1 MNGDSYSAPMAADG
15 FFKVTATGYLGDE
28 VTGKE
33 EFYLAHG
40 GVFITG
46 WTSWD
51 LSKLGAVDKVVFII
65 SGSPDLY
72 GEYGFNAPAYF
83 AIDDVAVR
91 VYPD

>member
-1 MNGDSYSAPMAADG
+1 MKSTGEVLGIAGTLEEALYKGLIAA
-15 FFKVTATGYLGDE
+15 GY
-28 VTGKE
+28 KMKKN
-33 EFYLAHG
+33 G

-51 LSKLGAVDKVVFII
+51 LSKLGAVDKVVFSI